1 MSSEQPTQLWYTQ
14 TWVAVVALVLFF
26 PLGLFLMWRFQ
37 RWEVWIKAVIT
48 TGAALLAIIIIV
60 SAAAGGGDDE
70 NGSSEPSP
78 TPTVAVTPTVEPT
91 GAPTLEPTPEPT
103 PPPTPEPTPTPTAS
117 PTPDSG
123 NGQPG
128 DAQEID
134 LRVSV
139 FDDSVDRPLE
149 NFEVWV
155 RGYGS
160 WYPDL
165 TFGGDVN
172 TLGAFP
178 VGELQEQ
185 NFFIY
190 PDGRDGTEIRV
201 EFEMT
206 ADMISGSVRDTVIVD
221 VSDTTVTVTG
231 TAIPGITQ
239 EFER

>member
-1 MSSEQPTQLWYTQ
+1 MSSEQPTQPWYTQ
-14 TWVAVVALVLFF
+14 TWVAVVALVLFL

-37 RWEVWIKAVIT
+37 RWEVWIKTVIT
-48 TGAALLAIIIIV
+48 VVGSLFAILFIV
-60 SAAAGGGDDE
+60 SAIVGEDVGGDE
-70 NGSSEPSP
+70 TVMQEATPSP
-78 TPTVAVTPTVEPT
+78 TVEATPSPTVE
-91 GAPTLEPTPEPT
+91 APTPSPKPTA
-103 PPPTPEPTPTPTAS
+103 TPEPTPTPTAS

-155 RGYGS
+155 RGYGL

-165 TFGGDVN
+165 SFGGDVN